1 MCPMKKALK
10 ITGVFGLL
18 LILALASIVLYVNLA
33 LPDVSAA
40 SDIVVTTEDQALIE
54 RGAYLANHVA
64 VCIDCHSTRDWTKF
78 SGPIVPGT
86 EGKGGEVFD
95 EKMGLPGT
103 FYSKNITPYGLSSW
117 TDGEIYRLITTGVT
131 NDGEPIFPIM
141 PYPSYNKMD
150 PKDVTAIIAYLRTL
164 PSIEHKIPQS
174 LAKFPFNL
182 VMRTIPKD
190 PEPLMQSEGMSMIE
204 KGKYLLN
211 IAGCADCHTPQDKG
225 APIQEMTLAGGFE
238 FKMPTGGTVRS
249 ANITPDKETGIG
261 NWTSETFV
269 NRFKSYA
276 DIDYLPMTVGEND
289 FNTIMP
295 WIMYADMEVEDLKAI
310 FAYLQTI
317 KSVKNSVE
325 RFTPDPVLAQTA
337 L

>member
-1 MCPMKKALK
+1 MKKILK
-10 ITGVFGLL
+10 IIGFA
-18 LILALASIVLYVNLA
+18 ALVLVIVLGSIAVYINLA
-33 LPDVSAA
+33 LPNVSAA
-40 SDIVVTTEDQALIE
+40 SDIVITKDDQALIE

-78 SGPIVPGT
+78 AGPLVPGT

-103 FYSKNITPYGLSSW
+103 FYSQNITPYGLSSW

-131 NDGEPIFPIM
+131 KDGEPIFPIM
-141 PYPSYNKMD
+141 PYPSYSKMD
-150 PKDVTAIIAYLRTL
+150 PHDVTAIIAYLRTL
-164 PSIEHKIPQS
+164 PSIEHKNPQS
-174 LAKFPFNL
+174 SANFPFSL

-190 PEPLMQSEGMSMIE
+190 PEPLNLTEGMSIIE

-211 IAGCADCHTPQDKG
+211 IAGCGDCHTPQDKG
-225 APIQEMTLAGGFE
+225 APIEGMTLAGGFE
-238 FKMPTGGTVRS
+238 FKMPKGGTVRS

-261 NWTSETFV
+261 NWTSAAFV
-269 NRFKSYA
+269 SRFKSYA
-276 DIDYLPMTVGEND
+276 DTSYVPPTVGEND
-289 FNTIMP
+289 FNTVMP
-295 WIMYADMEVEDLKAI
+295 WMMYAHMKTEDLEAI

-317 KSVKNSVE
+317 MPVKNSVE
-325 RFTPDPVLAQTA
+325 TFTPDAILAQSS